1 MSKNTYWHKY
11 FPFFNADAVHSVVK
25 EIKVDFGGFPAEADI
40 YTCSPDAPTVVFIHG
55 IGLYA
60 RFCAPICY
68 NMYERG
74 YNVLA
79 INLPG
84 HYESDQKGHF
94 PIADCIDAI
103 KDAVDYAREQ
113 FNDTVFLA
121 GGSFGGALSYYAAA
135 AGVKVKALV
144 SYSIFDMSNRKF
156 VKSYAKERKYLGMF
170 RHILQVLCKFIPHK
184 KLAMR
189 QVFGKGV
196 FRRGY
201 PENWEGFNMFR
212 DDKNLTSD
220 LTIQTYADLAK
231 CKPAKKYHEFDGA
244 PIRVIYPTQ
253 ERLFDSGLMKK
264 AYDQITAIKDLV
276 ILEQDHWPVY
286 EQQIRQTANAIC
298 DWFDKWLPPVMSPAQ
313 VPVA

>member
-1 MSKNTYWHKY
+1 MKNNKYWHKY
-11 FPFFNADAVHSVVK
+11 FPFFNFDAVHNVVN
-25 EIKVDFGGFPAEADI
+25 EINVDFGGFQGEADL
-40 YTCSPDAPTVVFIHG
+40 YENAKDAPTIVFIHG

-84 HYESDQKGHF
+84 HFNADNKGHF
-94 PIADCIDAI
+94 PISDCIATI
-103 KDAVDYAREQ
+103 KDAVDYMRRHY
-113 FNDTVFLA
+113 NDEVFLA

-156 VKSYAKERKYLGMF
+156 VKSYAKERKWLGAL
-170 RHILQVLCKFIPHK
+170 RHILQVLCQIVPHK
-184 KLAMR
+184 KITMR
-189 QVFGKGV
+189 KIFGKGV

-212 DDKNLTSD
+212 EDTNLTSA
-220 LTIQTYADLAK
+220 LTVKTYADLAK
-231 CKPAKKYHEFDGA
+231 CRPAKKYHEFDDV
-244 PIRVIYPTQ
+244 PIRVIYPTR
-253 ERLFDSGLMKK
+253 ERLFDADLMKK
-264 AYDQITAIKDLV
+264 AYDQIKAIKDLV

-298 DWFDKWLPPVMSPAQ
+298 DWFDKWLHPSMIPVKA
-313 VPVA
+313 